1 MSVEQV
7 HKYISEKQN
16 HLLSGELKKSPQ
28 LVLKIDSDGRNPLM
42 WALSE
47 GQDPE
52 TVSIVLKAARSC
64 SKFDIDAADEAG
76 FTALHVA
83 ASLGVDYIQQVLD
96 FNPSIDSRTNN
107 MQTPL
112 FLAVSKKNI
121 EAVNLLIEHGASVRS
136 KDKRQ
141 VTILQRAV
149 GVGSLDI
156 VEILL
161 KHQAPI
167 NATDIYGW
175 TALHYAFAEG
185 RTEIIKYLLDHGAD
199 PEIKS
204 RDGELPS
211 YVGPTGYRYK

>member
-1 MSVEQV
+1 MSVEHI
-7 HKYISEKQN
+7 HKYISAKQD
-16 HLLSGELKKSPQ
+16 HLLSEEFRKYPQ
-28 LVLKIDSDGRNPLM
+28 LVLERDSDGRNPLM

-47 GQDPE
+47 SQDLE

-83 ASLGVDYIQQVLD
+83 ASLGAEFVQLILD
-96 FNPSIDSRTNN
+96 FHPSIDSRTNN

-112 FLAVSKKNI
+112 FFAVSKKHVGT
-121 EAVNLLIEHGASVRS
+121 VNLLIEHGASVRS
-136 KDKRQ
+136 KDRRQ

-149 GVGSLDI
+149 GVGSLEI

-161 KHQAPI
+161 EHQVPI

-185 RTEIIKYLLDHGAD
+185 RTEIIKYLLSRGAD
-199 PEIKS
+199 PKIK
-204 RDGELPS
+204 GLEEELPS
-211 YVGPTGYRYK
+211 DVAPTGYRYK